1 MSNNFGKSEWTK
13 YLLSLLVIAFIF
25 SSISGILF
33 MSNKYNI
40 IIGKQRKVNIN
51 EFVNILNNEKRAM
64 YSLKLTEEQLALLN
78 SKEFMIS
85 ILSKIMY
92 SKLIDIEIE
101 NLGIQKPKDLVMD
114 SILNDKYFHEDG
126 KFKFE
131 KFGEMLS
138 KYSISEQDYIKV
150 LQSSHNKKFLFDSLK
165 SISNL
170 NENSI
175 NIVMSEI
182 NTYKNIIIFSIE
194 KWKLPSYK
202 GKIEENEIE
211 HYYNNNISRFVVPEK
226 KEISYIKIV
235 NYKDDQLEKIKTMKL
250 NGSSLDDI
258 AKTMNLKIEILG
270 FISQDEVENND
281 NYKWMTNIY
290 DLEKGKLSYIRKVD
304 NDAYIYTVSNIEES
318 KVKPFEEVKN
328 EIISVIKDEKTA
340 DLHNSLVNKYSSE
353 YINKNFDNNYLINLG
368 FKSKKVNKFNY
379 RISNYNEDFIR
390 IVMNSSNGNITKVFI
405 DDKNIYFAYT
415 KSTGVLDRNNK
426 NYISKDSITEEFV
439 KYNEEIILESYM
451 SYLKNNKY
459 KMRINYKLLDL
470 IK

>member
-51 EFVNILNNEKRAM
+51 EFVSILNNEKRAM

-101 NLGIQKPKDLVMD
+101 NLGIQKPKYLVMD

-131 KFGEMLS
+131 KFEEMLS
-138 KYSISEQDYIKV
+138 KYGISEQDYIKI
-150 LQSSHNKKFLFDSLK
+150 LQDSHNKKFLFDSLN

-170 NENSI
+170 NESSI
-175 NIVMSEI
+175 NIAMSGV

-194 KWKLPSYK
+194 KSKLPSYK
-202 GKIEENEIE
+202 GKIEEDEIK
-211 HYYNNNISRFVVPEK
+211 HYYNSNINKFVIPEK

-235 NYKDDQLEKIKTMKL
+235 NYKEDQLEKIKKMKL
-250 NGSSLDDI
+250 NGSSLEDI
-258 AKTMNLKIEILG
+258 AKTMDLKIETLG
-270 FISQDEVENND
+270 FISKDEVESND
-281 NYKWMTNIY
+281 NYKWMFNIY

-304 NDAYIYTVSNIEES
+304 NDAYIYMVSNIEEG
-318 KVKPFEEVKN
+318 KVKPIDDVKN
-328 EIISVIKDEKTA
+328 EIISIIKDEKTT
-340 DLHNSLVNKYSSE
+340 DLYIDLVNKYSDE
-353 YINKNFDNNYLINLG
+353 YKKKNFDSNYLINLG
-368 FKSKKVNKFNY
+368 FKLKKVNKFNY
-379 RISNYNEDFIR
+379 RISDYDEDFIK
-390 IVMNSSNGNITKVFI
+390 IVMSSSNSNITKVFI
-405 DDKNIYFAYT
+405 DSKNIYFAYIEN
-415 KSTGVLDRNNK
+415 SGILDKNNK
-426 NYISKDSITEEFV
+426 NYISKDYIIKEFE

-451 SYLKNNKY
+451 NYLKNNKY
-459 KMRINYKLLDL
+459 KLRINYKLLDL